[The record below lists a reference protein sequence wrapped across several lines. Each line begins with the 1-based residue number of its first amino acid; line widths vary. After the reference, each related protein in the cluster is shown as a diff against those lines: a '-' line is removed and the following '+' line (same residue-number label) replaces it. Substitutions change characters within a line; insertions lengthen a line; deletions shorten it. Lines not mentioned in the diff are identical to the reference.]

1 MSMQDQ
7 LQQVEISIDQAK
19 ANIERMNS
27 LDRLKENKDFE
38 EIILKGYFEQE
49 ASRLVL
55 LKADH
60 NVQGD
65 TEQKQI
71 EKMIDA
77 IGYFRQYLNTIY
89 QFGSMAENALAQHEQ
104 AREEILR
111 EDSIDEEEL
120 EEAV

>member
-1 MSMQDQ
+1 MSIAQNE
-7 LQQVEISIDQAK
+7 LQQVELSIEQAK
-19 ANIERMNS
+19 ANIERMNK
-27 LDRLKENKDFE
+27 LEKLKNNPEFE
-38 EIILKGYFEQE
+38 ELVLKGYFEQE

-77 IGYFRQYLNTIY
+77 IGYLRQYFNTIY
-89 QFGSMAENALAQHEQ
+89 QFGAMAQNALEQHE
-104 AREEILR
+104 ATREEILQ
-111 EDSIDEEEL
+111 EDAL

>member
-1 MSMQDQ
+1 MSKEAE
-7 LQQVEISIDQAK
+7 LNQVELSIEQAK
-19 ANIERMNS
+19 ANIKRMEAV
-27 LDRLKENKDFE
+27 DRLKENKDFE

-77 IGYFRQYLNTIY
+77 IGYLRQYFNTIY
-89 QFGSMAENALAQHEQ
+89 QFGMMAQNAIEQHEQ
-104 AREEILR
+104 AREEILQ
-111 EDSIDEEEL
+111 EDAL